1 MCHQQ
6 AKKSDLTEH
15 EQIVLMMSLLRK
27 HFEMLQ
33 SSHNHSDNNK
43 DNHGDNNK
51 DNHGDNNKDSTD
63 GSSGRRFLQL
73 AKAKHT
79 LASSFENLK
88 SKVAG
93 SMAGSKLH

>member
-6 AKKSDLTEH
+6 CYNVCHQQARKLDLTEH

-33 SSHNHSDNNK
+33 SGHSHND
-43 DNHGDNNK
+43 
-51 DNHGDNNKDSTD
+51 NKDSTN

-79 LASSFENLK
+79 LTSSFENLK

-93 SMAGSKLH
+93 LMADSKYILTYIVLG